1 VETSTHRTLKQLAA
15 AYLRRHGCQAIAT
28 EVRCPSSAY
37 RVDVAGYRDTT
48 GVPRERRPPPTTVI
62 VECKGARGDFLRD
75 CGQRDALLA
84 HRRELERLRRHIEER
99 RIRVHEPHLRVS
111 GSSLFAELEEWDFS
125 GIRMRGDRRILR
137 TIARIERKLYGQT
150 KFFTIARYRLAD
162 RLYLAAPRGMI
173 KRGEIPPGWGLLEQ
187 CADGLR
193 VEVEAPVQGCSPER
207 RQRLLRNI
215 AVAASRTVLASE
227 AVRCRA

>member
-75 CGQRDALLA
+75 CGQRDALL
-84 HRRELERLRRHIEER
+84 
-99 RIRVHEPHLRVS
+99 HEPHLRVS

-125 GIRMRGDRRILR
+125 GSRMRGYRRVLR
-137 TIARIERKLYGQT
+137 TIAGIERKLYGQT